1 MIAAVDPGRAVLVVA
16 VLVLVVLP
24 ALLVALVVAA
34 DRVTGWQVRRQ
45 CERAARDHPAG
56 WEGKP

>member
-24 ALLVALVVAA
+24 GLLVALVVAA
-34 DRVTGWQVRRQ
+34 DRVTGWQVRRPFAL
-45 CERAARDHPAG
+45 AARDHPAG
-56 WEGKP
+56 REGKP